1 MDLSIMLVSTG
12 IIPAPPA
19 FGGAIESHAF
29 VLSNALAR
37 KGARVHFVSDVVP
50 GAKFHPNVRVHPVHS
65 PIKIFPAPFPTWIL
79 THSVGGALSAMTGY
93 SVTLSHRPDVAHF
106 HEETSAAMYLSLKPR
121 VPTAFTLHNPPPW
134 IGQIPSSAEAYVRRT
149 LSLLTAQ
156 RVIKRVNKFIALSSI
171 VAREFGAWLGI
182 EQKTNVVPHPID
194 TDFFLPDMVGARRA
208 RETYNLGEGPYA
220 VFVGRLDP
228 RKGVSILL
236 RAIERLHPNFTT
248 IIAGSGIERS
258 SLMILSR
265 ELGIDSMVRFVGSVP
280 RDLLP
285 GLYSGAEFAVV
296 PSLSEMSPMVVMEAL
311 SCGTPVVATDLPV
324 LKELVTNGQNGF
336 LVPPDPAKLSE
347 AMRFLDSDQDLKRR
361 MKRNAR
367 SRVLGENSPD
377 VIADKLLRIYQEMAT
392 A

>member
-1 MDLSIMLVSTG
+1 MDSFAYLGIRKSQYSGLKVTSGLDLSIMLVSTG

-37 KGARVHFVSDVVP
+37 KGARVHFVSDVIP

-156 RVIKRVNKFIALSSI
+156 RVIKRVNKFIL
-171 VAREFGAWLGI
+171 F
-182 EQKTNVVPHPID
+182 H
-194 TDFFLPDMVGARRA
+194 
-208 RETYNLGEGPYA
+208 
-220 VFVGRLDP
+220 
-228 RKGVSILL
+228 
-236 RAIERLHPNFTT
+236 
-248 IIAGSGIERS
+248 RS
-258 SLMILSR
+258 SLES
-265 ELGIDSMVRFVGSVP
+265 SVP
-280 RDLLP
+280 GSESNKRPTLSLTPSIRTSFYPTWSGHEERGRLTTSERDHMLFSSGGLIHAKESQFYFALLKDFIRI
-285 GLYSGAEFAVV
+285 LQQLSQEAESRGAH
-296 PSLSEMSPMVVMEAL
+296 
-311 SCGTPVVATDLPV
+311 
-324 LKELVTNGQNGF
+324 
-336 LVPPDPAKLSE
+336 
-347 AMRFLDSDQDLKRR
+347 
-361 MKRNAR
+361 
-367 SRVLGENSPD
+367 
-377 VIADKLLRIYQEMAT
+377 
-392 A
+392 